1 MQCTVNPD
9 INDYLPSVGM
19 AGTSDHFLNSPG
31 FVYGY
36 IGKTESSC
44 KIRIVAE

>member
-1 MQCTVNPD
+1 MTNRVLQ
-9 INDYLPSVGM
+9 LVGM

-36 IGKTESSC
+36 IGMDDFNTPKTTFATD
-44 KIRIVAE
+44 I